1 MLVPGIMALA
11 ILMLVF
17 SLPAVAGIYT
27 WTDAEGVVH
36 FTDTPPSDKSHRPVD
51 VAAPVTV
58 PMVVNLQ
65 QHKRVS
71 GIRRQVQGMLSSDR
85 KRDSEPGKAKAKAVA
100 RQEEACAGYRR
111 KLAQVQS
118 QLRAGY
124 GNSKGNRLRDK
135 RRNIS
140 QALSRECILR

>member
-1 MLVPGIMALA
+1 MLVPGIMAVA
-11 ILMLVF
+11 VLMLVF

-51 VAAPVTV
+51 VSAPVTV

-85 KRDSEPGKAKAKAVA
+85 KRDSEPGKAKAVA